1 MTPPEDRT
9 NFMVNPCDARSESAI
24 LRLMKRFF
32 TLLGIAAALLL
43 APAVAQDKKAGVK
56 AAKKAVELLDLNT
69 ASLDQLKALPGV
81 GEAYAAK
88 IVKGR
93 PYRAKNELVDKKIV
107 PEAAYE
113 KFKAL
118 VIAKQK

>member
-1 MTPPEDRT
+1 
-9 NFMVNPCDARSESAI
+9 
-24 LRLMKRFF
+24 MKRIL
-32 TLLGIAAALLL
+32 TALALAAVLCAG
-43 APAVAQDKKAGVK
+43 AAFAQDKKAGSKAATAVK
-56 AAKKAVELLDLNT
+56 AAKKAAEPLDLNS

-81 GEAYAAK
+81 GDAYAEK

-107 PEAAYE
+107 PAATYE
-113 KFKAL
+113 KFKEL

>member
-1 MTPPEDRT
+1 
-9 NFMVNPCDARSESAI
+9 
-24 LRLMKRFF
+24 MKRFF

-93 PYRAKNELVDKKIV
+93 PYRAKNELVDEKIV

>member
-1 MTPPEDRT
+1 
-9 NFMVNPCDARSESAI
+9 
-24 LRLMKRFF
+24 MKRFF